1 MQATLDRVRGHK
13 AATIPFIPEQ
23 ATISTL
29 IIFSHHERHYEA
41 EIAWAKEALASLEK
55 GT

>member
-1 MQATLDRVRGHK
+1 MQAALDRVRGHK
-13 AATIPFIPEQ
+13 AATIPFIPEE